1 MSAQRDHFQTLV
13 SNLVETIKD
22 WVEPGDWVTRTY
34 PKKIRDN
41 GREVFEIPALYLQKG
56 PTRVLLDPIAFDVPG
71 SDAVVDLY
79 LMPTY
84 DDVATLYS
92 KNGKWVI
99 HYDFPK
105 SQGSAHQD
113 PEASFLPL
121 SEESIYQVLNAIEE
135 HAIPSF

>member
-41 GREVFEIPALYLQKG
+41 GREIFEIPALYLQKG
-56 PTRVLLDPIAFDVPG
+56 PTRVLPDPIAFDVPG

-84 DDVATLYS
+84 DDV
-92 KNGKWVI
+92 